1 MDCLKLT
8 STHLPRWR
16 QSENQSI
23 PSARKFLPKFL
34 THRIRRRHLRKHRTP
49 PLNATTS
56 NNIDAVAAA
65 EKITIKKV
73 PFVEAEILQA
83 SLRVLVECDAGFPTD
98 YKWALIDRRLGQL
111 RPCGCLGDVATFFR
125 SFDIIKPWREDG
137 ALFDPFK
144 PTVATAEGMDPK
156 DACKYFLTKL
166 IKTTLIP
173 AIHNIPADGNDK
185 VIDFSQACIKWF
197 ESVEP
202 RAAEE
207 ATQRIFE
214 ACQCEALRV
223 FRASLGAPAAKQ
235 ST

>member
-1 MDCLKLT
+1 MYNLFYHCAIALRRSRMHAEKCRERLT
-8 STHLPRWR
+8 AKGKHAGAARLRQHL
-16 QSENQSI
+16 
-23 PSARKFLPKFL
+23 
-34 THRIRRRHLRKHRTP
+34 
-49 PLNATTS
+49 
-56 NNIDAVAAA
+56 DAVAAA
-65 EKITIKKV
+65 EKITIKRV

-83 SLRVLVECDAGFPTD
+83 SLRVLVECDADFPTD

-111 RPCGCLGDVATFFR
+111 RPRGCLGDVATF
-125 SFDIIKPWREDG
+125 FDIIKPWREDG

-185 VIDFSQACIKWF
+185 VIDFSQACIQWF

-207 ATQRIFE
+207 AAQRIFE
-214 ACQCEALRV
+214 PCLWEALRLL
-223 FRASLGAPAAKQ
+223 RASLGAPAAKQ
-235 ST
+235 SKSLSRSNGR

>member
-1 MDCLKLT
+1 MHAEKCRERLT
-8 STHLPRWR
+8 AKGKHAGAVSLR
-16 QSENQSI
+16 Q
-23 PSARKFLPKFL
+23 
-34 THRIRRRHLRKHRTP
+34 H
-49 PLNATTS
+49 
-56 NNIDAVAAA
+56 IDAVAAA

-83 SLRVLVECDAGFPTD
+83 SLRVLVECDADFPTD
-98 YKWALIDRRLGQL
+98 YKWALIDHRLGQF
-111 RPCGCLGDVATFFR
+111 RPCVCFGDVATFF
-125 SFDIIKPWREDG
+125 DIIMPWREDG

-144 PTVATAEGMDPK
+144 PIVATVEGMDPG

-166 IKTTLIP
+166 INTTLIP

-214 ACQCEALRV
+214 ACQWEALHV
-223 FRASLGAPAAKQ
+223 SRASVGAPAAKQ
-235 ST
+235 SK